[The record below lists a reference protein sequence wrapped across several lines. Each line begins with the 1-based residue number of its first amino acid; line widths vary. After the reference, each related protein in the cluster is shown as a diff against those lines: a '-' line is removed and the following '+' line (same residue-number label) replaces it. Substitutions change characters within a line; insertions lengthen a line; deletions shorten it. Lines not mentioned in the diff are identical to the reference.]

1 MRWLIGI
8 WIVIKNTFGRGTG
21 KDTPGQADAVNV
33 KDAFVI
39 IPGLMP
45 SFRETFSASIFE
57 VANWKLANKIIQI
70 GIFIFKNVFG
80 EYVNSQ
86 SITMSSRA
94 LRKVQSFIA
103 IMSPLIAHYSP
114 IITASLLTDILI
126 YFSPDIFSAVT
137 MFSLWS
143 ALPDWCAGP
152 GPRLPRLVTPARVT
166 PPQPP
171 SLSVTRWLMSENG
184 KCDGKEDNW
193 IVRKKRYLPSFTS
206 IEKEISVSNNHLRI
220 CEKLLLDRR

>member
-8 WIVIKNTFGRGTG
+8 WIVIKNTFGRETG

-57 VANWKLANKIIQI
+57 VANWKLANKITQN

-114 IITASLLTDILI
+114 IITATLLTDILI
-126 YFSPDIFSAVT
+126 CFFSPDIFSVVT

-166 PPQPP
+166 PPKPP

-193 IVRKKRYLPSFTS
+193 IVRKEESEIPSFFYLHKERNIS
-206 IEKEISVSNNHLRI
+206 IG
-220 CEKLLLDRR
+220 

>member
-86 SITMSSRA
+86 SITMGSRA

-126 YFSPDIFSAVT
+126 YFSLDIFSVVT

-143 ALPDWCAGP
+143 ALPDWWAGP
-152 GPRLPRLVTPARVT
+152 GPRLSRLVTPARVT

-171 SLSVTRWLMSENG
+171 SLSETRWLTSENV
-184 KCDGKEDNW
+184 KCDGKDNW
-193 IVRKKRYLPSFTS
+193 IVRKEESKIPSFFYLH
-206 IEKEISVSNNHLRI
+206 KEINVRI
-220 CEKLLLDRR
+220 E

>member
-8 WIVIKNTFGRGTG
+8 WIVIKNTFGRRTG
-21 KDTPGQADAVNV
+21 KDTPGRADAVNV

-80 EYVNSQ
+80 EYANSQ

-126 YFSPDIFSAVT
+126 YFFSRYFLRGHNVFPLVCSPRLMSRARAPAPSARDT
-137 MFSLWS
+137 
-143 ALPDWCAGP
+143 GP
-152 GPRLPRLVTPARVT
+152 GHSAPAPVSLRDSLVNV
-166 PPQPP
+166 
-171 SLSVTRWLMSENG
+171 G
-184 KCDGKEDNW
+184 KWKMRRQGGQLDCTERGKWDT
-193 IVRKKRYLPSFTS
+193 F
-206 IEKEISVSNNHLRI
+206 
-220 CEKLLLDRR
+220 LLLPP

>member
-1 MRWLIGI
+1 
-8 WIVIKNTFGRGTG
+8 
-21 KDTPGQADAVNV
+21 
-33 KDAFVI
+33 
-39 IPGLMP
+39 MP

-57 VANWKLANKIIQI
+57 VANWKLANKITQN

-114 IITASLLTDILI
+114 IITATLLTDILI
-126 YFSPDIFSAVT
+126 CFFSPDIFSVVT

-143 ALPDWCAGP
+143 ALPD
-152 GPRLPRLVTPARVT
+152 
-166 PPQPP
+166 
-171 SLSVTRWLMSENG
+171 
-184 KCDGKEDNW
+184 
-193 IVRKKRYLPSFTS
+193 
-206 IEKEISVSNNHLRI
+206 
-220 CEKLLLDRR
+220 